1 MEKELYKVAVT
12 LSKDYYQDFD
22 AIVNESI
29 DEIMTRQLSTKLI
42 NEIPIEKLKLLF
54 NFKTLTDSDKNVLL
68 EISIN
73 L

>member
-12 LSKDYYQDFD
+12 LPKDYYQDFD